1 MKKRNLTKFFV
12 MMLAVILLTAAPVF
26 SEEKKADNMQIVIE
40 KIRADKK
47 LTVAQTMELTES
59 EAKAFWPIY
68 EEYQKGL
75 RKLGNR
81 SLKLIETY
89 AMKYGNMTNEDAKGL
104 LNEYM
109 TIERDRLKQRESYL
123 PQLRKALPEIKV
135 FRYFQ
140 LENKIQAA
148 INAVLAE
155 HIPVIK

>member
-1 MKKRNLTKFFV
+1 
-12 MMLAVILLTAAPVF
+12 MMISAVILLTAVPSF
-26 SEEKKADNMQIVIE
+26 SEEKPADNMQIVIE

-47 LTVAQTMELTES
+47 LTIAQTMELTES